1 MRLRSREPAIGRK
14 GEVDMKRTVFGAI
27 VLVMLVTAP
36 GFAQVSLETEMTV
49 QVLMEEWDTIIEKTL
64 DLTREEKAAFWPLYV
79 EYDAALAPLRE
90 RRVALIQK
98 LTRSGGELT
107 DAEIIAA
114 ARESFAIDEER
125 AEVRKTYL
133 AKFADVLPVSKV
145 ARLIQVENK
154 LMALVNYQLAK
165 DTPMVR

>member
-1 MRLRSREPAIGRK
+1 
-14 GEVDMKRTVFGAI
+14 MKRTVLGAI
-27 VLVMLVTAP
+27 ALAILIAVP
-36 GFAQVSLETEMTV
+36 CSAQVSLETEMTV

-79 EYDAALAPLRE
+79 EYDAALEPLRE

-98 LTRSGGELT
+98 LTRSGGELS
-107 DAEIIAA
+107 DDEIVAA
-114 ARESFAIDEER
+114 VRESFSIDEER
-125 AEVRKTYL
+125 AEVRKKYL
-133 AKFADVLPVSKV
+133 GKFAEVLPIPKV
-145 ARLIQVENK
+145 ARLSQVENK